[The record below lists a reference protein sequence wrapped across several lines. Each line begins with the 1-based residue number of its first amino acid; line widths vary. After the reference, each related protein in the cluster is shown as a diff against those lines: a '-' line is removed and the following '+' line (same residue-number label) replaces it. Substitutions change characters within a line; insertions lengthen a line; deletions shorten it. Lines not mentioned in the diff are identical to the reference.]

1 MRRISVSADE
11 DFVDEVDA
19 RRASTTSRAEAFR
32 RGGRQWCITRD
43 KEDSFDGDLPD
54 GWWEDA
60 QEFYLKYLR
69 EQQAESEP
77 EPAEAD

>member
-19 RRASTTSRAEAFR
+19 RRESTTSRAEAFR
-32 RGGRQWCITRD
+32 KGGRQWCATRD
-43 KEDSFDGDLPD
+43 KEESFDGDLPD
-54 GWWEDA
+54 DWWEDA
-60 QEFYLKYLR
+60 QEFYLEHLR
-69 EQQAESEP
+69 NQRTKP